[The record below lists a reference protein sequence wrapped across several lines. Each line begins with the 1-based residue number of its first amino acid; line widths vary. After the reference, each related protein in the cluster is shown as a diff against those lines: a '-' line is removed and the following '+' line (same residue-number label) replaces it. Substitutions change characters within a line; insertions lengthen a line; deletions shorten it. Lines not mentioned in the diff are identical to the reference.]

1 MISEKQGNL
10 ERKKQNG
17 GGGGGANK
25 NWRVGFQEQH
35 ASEVEIKQMDQ
46 MKKLKSMAA
55 F

>member
-1 MISEKQGNL
+1 MWSQKSKGIWKEKSRMGA
-10 ERKKQNG
+10 
-17 GGGGGANK
+17 GGANK
-25 NWRVGFQEQH
+25 NWQVVFQEQH